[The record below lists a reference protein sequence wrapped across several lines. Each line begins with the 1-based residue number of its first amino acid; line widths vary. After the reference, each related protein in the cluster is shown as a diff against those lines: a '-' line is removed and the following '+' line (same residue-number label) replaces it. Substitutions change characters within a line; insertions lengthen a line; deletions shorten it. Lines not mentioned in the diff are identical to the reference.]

1 MITKKQLSEHYYDNK
16 EFSMKILY
24 LDNHLCYAKL
34 CSTLVFDDGIV
45 LNKALHCEAIC
56 ESIEYTY
63 HVGEL

>member
-1 MITKKQLSEHYYDNK
+1 
-16 EFSMKILY
+16 MKILY
-24 LDNHLCYAKL
+24 SDNYPRYAKL

-45 LNKALHCEAIC
+45 LNMALHCEAIC